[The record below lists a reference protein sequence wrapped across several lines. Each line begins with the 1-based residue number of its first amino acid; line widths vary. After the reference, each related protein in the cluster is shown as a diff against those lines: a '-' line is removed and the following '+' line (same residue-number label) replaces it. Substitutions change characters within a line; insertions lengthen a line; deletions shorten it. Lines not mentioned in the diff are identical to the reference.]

1 MTVVASDGQVCSEAG
16 RAGSNSPPLEREI
29 GEAGVSRR
37 RSIEVDGFKHGTQ
50 PIPAASRVGNII
62 MTGGVHG
69 TDPATGKLADGVDQQ
84 ATLMFANLKRILD
97 KAGASMDDIVK
108 MTVWVKV
115 PEARAAVNR
124 EWLAAFPD
132 AESRPARHT
141 LQNDH
146 LPAGMLLQ
154 CDVFAVAKEA

>member
-1 MTVVASDGQVCSEAG
+1 MAK
-16 RAGSNSPPLEREI
+16 
-29 GEAGVSRR
+29 R
-37 RSIEVDGFKHGTQ
+37 RSIEVDGFKHGAQ
-50 PIPAASRVGNII
+50 PIPAASRIGNII

-69 TDPATGKLADGVDQQ
+69 LDPQSGKLPDDVDSQ
-84 ATLMFANLKRILD
+84 AALMFANLARILD
-97 KAGASMDDIVK
+97 AAGATLDDVVK

-132 AESRPARHT
+132 PQSRPARHT

-146 LPAGMLLQ
+146 LAANMLVQ
-154 CDVFAVAKEA
+154 CDAFAVIDA